1 MTQQAPSGS
10 TGSSAAAF
18 KDTIFDLTDQVVV
31 ITGGGGVLGG
41 TIASYLAGH
50 GARIAVLDLRE
61 ELAERRAEMLR
72 AEGGEAIAFAA
83 DVLSRERL
91 VEVRDA
97 ILDKWGRIDA
107 LLNAAGG
114 NMPGATVGPDQD
126 LFELSADDF
135 KKVTD
140 LNLTGSV
147 LPTIVFAEK
156 MTLNG
161 RGSIINFSSMT
172 AQRAVTRVAGYSA
185 AKGAIDSITRWM
197 AAELS
202 LRYGEGIRVNAI
214 APGFFIGDQNRRL
227 LLNEDGSPT
236 ERGDKVIRQTPMGR
250 FGRAEE
256 LCGTIHWLLTDASS
270 FVTGVV
276 VPIDGGFSMF
286 SGV

>member
-1 MTQQAPSGS
+1 MTQQAASGS
-10 TGSSAAAF
+10 TVSSAAAF

-41 TIASYLAGH
+41 TIAAYLAGH

-97 ILDKWGRIDA
+97 ILDKCGRIDA

-140 LNLTGSV
+140 LKLKGSV
-147 LPTIVFAEK
+147 LPTIVFAVK
-156 MTLNG
+156 MTINV
-161 RGSIINFSSMT
+161 RGSILDFSLSLKQRAGSNVAGFSS
-172 AQRAVTRVAGYSA
+172 
-185 AKGAIDSITRWM
+185 
-197 AAELS
+197 
-202 LRYGEGIRVNAI
+202 
-214 APGFFIGDQNRRL
+214 
-227 LLNEDGSPT
+227 
-236 ERGDKVIRQTPMGR
+236 
-250 FGRAEE
+250 
-256 LCGTIHWLLTDASS
+256 
-270 FVTGVV
+270 
-276 VPIDGGFSMF
+276 
-286 SGV
+286 